1 MTDYKECFICGRNRH
16 AGLERHH
23 QHIFNGANRPISE
36 KYDLCVYLCKDCHT
50 GTNGVHNNAALMRW
64 LKQKGQRMAMDKY
77 GWSKDEFIEKIGK
90 NYLDD

>member
-23 QHIFNGANRPISE
+23 IFNAANRPISE

-50 GTNGVHNNAALMRW
+50 GTHGVHNNAELMRW
-64 LKQKGQRMAMDKY
+64 LKRKGQQMAMDKY
-77 GWSKDEFIEKIGK
+77 GWSKQEFIEIFGK